1 MITLA
6 CGHVLAEKF
15 YKGEGCDVCKNGERR
30 KNAPKMKFSL
40 VDGEVKLRPRPGYTR
55 ESRKQREAKEK
66 EKKVQIASI
75 TFGDVAITF
84 G

>member
-1 MITLA
+1 MLA

-40 VDGEVKLRPRPGYTR
+40 VDGEVKQRPRPGHTR
-55 ESRKQREAKEK
+55 ESKKQREAILE
-66 EKKVQIASI
+66 ERKKVQIASV